1 MNHSPIRTRF
11 PCTIKTA
18 LVLLGTLVFLI
29 PLFLS
34 PAGVLAATPEQQ
46 SLERVNYY
54 RALAGVAPLVLNES
68 LNQAAVAHANYC
80 ILNAG
85 DSSLAG
91 VSPHTETAGKAGFT
105 GVTSAD
111 RAQHFGYSSIGRW
124 RENMHYLANPIA
136 AIDDWMNSIFH
147 RFAVL
152 DPNLREMG
160 FALAAGNGRKVD
172 VLDTA
177 APVYTENASAVVVYP
192 APNQTDVPPAFDGR
206 ESPDPLPGALY
217 PTGYPIT
224 AMFGGENVQI
234 TEASLRD
241 SRGNPVDSYVL
252 YPGSGMM
259 DNSVAVVAK
268 QPLRAAEEYTVSLA
282 GTTGGAAFSRN
293 WSFTTTAVRVA
304 SSTGEIQGRVISKRT
319 RRAIRRGLVRINNS
333 SARTNR
339 RGAFRFTLVHPGIYT
354 IHYSAPGFRPQTQ
367 VIEVRAGQV
376 TRPPTVLMTR

>member
-1 MNHSPIRTRF
+1 MRRT
-11 PCTIKTA
+11 T
-18 LVLLGTLVFLI
+18 LVLLTVSALIITLLL
-29 PLFLS
+29 PT
-34 PAGVLAATPEQQ
+34 GVLAATAEQQ
-46 SLERVNYY
+46 QALARINYY
-54 RALAGVAPLVLNES
+54 RARAGIAPLALNES
-68 LNQAAVAHANYC
+68 LNQTAVAHANYC

-91 VSPHTETAGKAGFT
+91 VSPHTEIAGKAGFT

-111 RAQHFGYSSIGRW
+111 RAQHFGYSSVGRW
-124 RENMHYLANPIA
+124 RENMHYLANPVA
-136 AIDDWMNSIFH
+136 AVDDWMNSVFH

-152 DPNLREMG
+152 DPNLQEMG
-160 FALAAGNGRKVD
+160 FAVAVGNGRKVD

-192 APNQTDVPPAFDGR
+192 APNQTDVPLAFDGR
-206 ESPDPLPGALY
+206 ESPDPLPGAVY

-241 SRGNPVDSYVL
+241 SRGNLVDSYVL

-268 QPLRAAEEYTVSLA
+268 QLLRAAEKYTVSLA
-282 GTTGGAAFSRN
+282 GTTGGTAFSRN

-319 RRAIRRGLVRINNS
+319 GRAIRRGVVRINNS
-333 SARTNR
+333 IVRTNR

-354 IHYSAPGFRPQTQ
+354 IHYSAPGFRSQTQ
-367 VIEVRAGQV
+367 VIEVRAGRV
-376 TRPPTVLMTR
+376 TRPPVVVLGGS